1 MTPTLWLLFALVVL
15 IVGIAGFFIGRQS
28 SPDKGRMQELEKE
41 MTDYRQEVGKSF
53 EKTAALLT
61 TMATT
66 YRELYTHL
74 ADNYEKLAGSPA
86 EKLLPVQPDMLPP
99 AAPADEPATTA
110 PAAAATGITAAVEED
125 SGMNEE
131 AHEETA
137 PATEETLES
146 EEPPRPPLDYP
157 ATETEPESVPDS
169 PERKDEAQSKP

>member
-1 MTPTLWLLFALVVL
+1 MSPTLWILFAIVVI
-15 IVGIAGFFIGRQS
+15 IVGVAGFFIGRQS
-28 SPDKGRMQELEKE
+28 SPGKGRMQELEKE
-41 MTDYRQEVGKSF
+41 MADYRNEVGKSF

-99 AAPADEPATTA
+99 AAPVDAPETTEPEGATET
-110 PAAAATGITAAVEED
+110 TTAVEED

-137 PATEETLES
+137 QVAAEVPPEVEEAA
-146 EEPPRPPLDYP
+146 RPPLDYP
-157 ATETEPESVPDS
+157 ATEAGPEPTPDS
-169 PERKDEAQSKP
+169 PEEKGKA